1 MPQRSNSSPIEVT
14 KSGIVELAKLDTK
27 QANSFLFVPGKLTQQ
42 KMANEIGIL
51 GITRLRLSGVIESGP
66 QFDWQLTGQLGATI
80 SQECVVSLK
89 SVRNRIAARVV
100 RNYVSDQQRLRAGR
114 DGEIPRDDSIEA
126 LTPTINLY
134 EIARE
139 TMVLEMPTYPRTKSL
154 TFNGSAENE
163 GEPLQKPFAVLEKL
177 KKNLEDG

>member
-1 MPQRSNSSPIEVT
+1 MPQRSNSPTIEMT
-14 KSGIVELAKLDTK
+14 KSGIVELARLDTK
-27 QANSFLFVPGKLTQQ
+27 QVNSFLFVPDKPTRR
-42 KMANEIGIL
+42 KMADEIGIL
-51 GITRLRLSGVIESGP
+51 GITQLKLSGVIESRP
-66 QFDWQLTGQLGATI
+66 QFDWQFTGQLGATI

-89 SVRNRIAARVV
+89 SVRSRIEARVV
-100 RNYVSDQQRLRAGR
+100 RNYVSDRQRLRARR
-114 DGEIPRDDSIEA
+114 DGEIPSDDSIEA

-139 TMVLEMPTYPRTKSL
+139 TVVLEMPTYPRIKSL
-154 TFNGSAENE
+154 TFNRSAEDE